1 MVSMPKRTTSV
12 TVKMTE
18 EDYEL
23 MTRAAEAIWPKAPMT
38 KSSII
43 LGLAR
48 IGAESALKGAKKK

>member
-1 MVSMPKRTTSV
+1 
-12 TVKMTE
+12 
-18 EDYEL
+18 

-48 IGAESALKGAKKK
+48 IGAESALKGARKK